1 MARKNLRKHGQR
13 ESPSALE
20 VRAAAD
26 WGDRLETFTADLDIF
41 LGLLTGI
48 GVLIAMLSIIN
59 TMLMSV
65 MERIVDFGIL
75 KANGWSNRDVMLLIT
90 AESSLLGV
98 VGGILGGILGLIA
111 IAVVNWKF
119 ADQVHLYASPGL
131 LLFGVC
137 FSTSLGI
144 LGGLYPAWWTTR
156 MTPIDAIR
164 RG

>member
-1 MARKNLRKHGQR
+1 M
-13 ESPSALE
+13 
-20 VRAAAD
+20 
-26 WGDRLETFTADLDIF
+26 
-41 LGLLTGI
+41 TGI

-65 MERIVDFGIL
+65 MERVVDFGIL

-98 VGGILGGILGLIA
+98 LGGVLGGILGLIA

-119 ADQVHLYASPGL
+119 ASQVHLYASPGL
-131 LLFGVC
+131 LLFGVF
-137 FSTSLGI
+137 FSTLLGV
-144 LGGLYPAWWTTR
+144 LGGLYPAIWTTR